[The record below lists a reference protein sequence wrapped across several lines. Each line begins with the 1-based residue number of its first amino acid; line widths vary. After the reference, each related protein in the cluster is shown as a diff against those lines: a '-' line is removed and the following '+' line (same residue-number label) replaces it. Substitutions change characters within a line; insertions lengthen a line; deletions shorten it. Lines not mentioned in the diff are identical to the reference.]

1 MYSLPGARLTTKSI
15 LEDLWHLCQMPY
27 ITVTMTTILYIIMLI
42 AWKMLYANR
51 LSDFVQSLVYYGD
64 DGNRVDS

>member
-1 MYSLPGARLTTKSI
+1 
-15 LEDLWHLCQMPY
+15 MPY

-64 DGNRVDS
+64 DGNRVDNRIRKEVWAGRVLRSS